1 MIRFAFAAKCG
12 GRGNVGSCSPTT
24 RGESAARTPSCSS
37 NDASTAAPAPLRP
50 PARNRRRE
58 RSRRSWSNRF
68 GSIGIGALFLLLAV
82 NEFVEV
88 HQHPGRDDPR
98 RPLGGVI
105 ARLRADNRP
114 TRRRIGRESLASF
127 FEELA

>member
-1 MIRFAFAAKCG
+1 MIRFALAAKCG
-12 GRGNVGSCSPTT
+12 GRGVVGSCSPTT
-24 RGESAARTPSCSS
+24 LGESAARTPSCSS
-37 NDASTAAPAPLRP
+37 HDASTAAPAPLRP

-58 RSRRSWSNRF
+58 RSRRTWSNRF

-98 RPLGGVI
+98 CPPGGVGTRPW
-105 ARLRADNRP
+105 ADDRLR
-114 TRRRIGRESLASF
+114 RR
-127 FEELA
+127 